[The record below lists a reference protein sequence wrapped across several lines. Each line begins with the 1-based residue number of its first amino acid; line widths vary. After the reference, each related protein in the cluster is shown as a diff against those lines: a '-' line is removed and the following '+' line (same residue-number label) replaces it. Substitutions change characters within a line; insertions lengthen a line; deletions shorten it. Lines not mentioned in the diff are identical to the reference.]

1 MNPTKKF
8 DTICVPDKQQPRKLI
23 DTRQK
28 DGQSDPDKRTY
39 KVILQMFSF
48 YYSTEKEYLEN

>member
-1 MNPTKKF
+1 MTESNEKIQFKS
-8 DTICVPDKQQPRKLI
+8 IQQPRKLI

-39 KVILQMFSF
+39 KVILQMYSF